1 MARYAY
7 MLLDQTEKDVSRQAM
22 QLDTIGGFD
31 KIFVDRISPR
41 APDREQ
47 RQKMLTLLAPGDVV
61 YAAAA
66 DRFCDQTRDFLE
78 VFYTLE
84 QRGADLVLL
93 EENFDTRS
101 AAGRQS
107 LKLLR
112 TFARLDYLFQSERKK
127 QGIEAARDQGRRIG
141 RPPVAIPADFREI
154 CQMWSSGQIPGREAA
169 RLAGLRNTS
178 FYKKAA
184 ELGFCAPPKGKTA
197 GRADPAADRGETAE

>member
-78 VFYTLE
+78 VFI
-84 QRGADLVLL
+84 
-93 EENFDTRS
+93 RS
-101 AAGRQS
+101 SSAGPIW
-107 LKLLR
+107 
-112 TFARLDYLFQSERKK
+112 FCWKK
-127 QGIEAARDQGRRIG
+127 ISTHG
-141 RPPVAIPADFREI
+141 
-154 CQMWSSGQIPGREAA
+154 
-169 RLAGLRNTS
+169 
-178 FYKKAA
+178 
-184 ELGFCAPPKGKTA
+184 APPDGKA
-197 GRADPAADRGETAE
+197 